1 MWFKHG
7 TTETKQACKQKQKS
21 QSAGIHYM
29 VCMENGGTIKHGLLS
44 ENHIKCKTGVLCNE
58 TQQNKR
64 SKETR
69 LCSPKKAVIQMAY
82 LWKKD
87 CNIYW
92 HE

>member
-1 MWFKHG
+1 MK
-7 TTETKQACKQKQKS
+7 KKYKVS
-21 QSAGIHYM
+21 QGI
-29 VCMENGGTIKHGLLS
+29 
-44 ENHIKCKTGVLCNE
+44 LCNE

-64 SKETR
+64 SKETQ

-87 CNIYW
+87 CNIYS